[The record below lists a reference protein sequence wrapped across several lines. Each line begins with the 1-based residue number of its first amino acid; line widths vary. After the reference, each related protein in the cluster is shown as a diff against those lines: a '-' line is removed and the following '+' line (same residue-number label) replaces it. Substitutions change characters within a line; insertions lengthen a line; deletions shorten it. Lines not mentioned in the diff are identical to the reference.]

1 MSVKAKL
8 RALISAP
15 FVSERSAP
23 DWENQ
28 VDLAPSISSG
38 TAGKE
43 ITYVPAAD
51 GYVSFA
57 IYNDTNAISY
67 ARLNAEGTESALNV
81 PALSGF
87 SATLRVRK
95 GNVDALSTEFAAG
108 LLGSLHSY
116 RWGVKKLLFQALSAL
131 SRAEV
136 VYA

>member
-1 MSVKAKL
+1 MSTKNL
-8 RALISAP
+8 FRALISAP

-67 ARLNAEGTESALNV
+67 ARLLAEGTESALNV

-95 GNVDALSTEFAAG
+95 G
-108 LLGSLHSY
+108 
-116 RWGVKKLLFQALSAL
+116 KKMSMLFQPNLPQ
-131 SRAEV
+131 
-136 VYA
+136 VYWARFIRTVGG